1 MQDILP
7 EATIVDNGK
16 VLGIA
21 NGKWTKVAMNEGVS
35 QEYVDNAIAG
45 ITDWTTGADEDIS
58 NLLERTEAI
67 ETDVET
73 IKQGYVTVGYV
84 NEKTQNIPAIKED
97 IETLK
102 TDAETFKEYFEVINT
117 SYATK
122 KYVDDAVASSG
133 GGTGGVSSWNDL
145 TDKPFGTEEA
155 WQELMSNSVCTFT
168 RNADMGN
175 ACVYITTLT
184 TEMLEKFK
192 GDWNKAFVVWDEVEY
207 ECNPKL
213 AFGAT
218 KGIGNVGFFDGTED
232 SGEPFLIM
240 VDDGTNTGGSPVA
253 IIISVEDSKN
263 AIETAT
269 HSVGISLMVE
279 TIHPIDTKFIDNIS
293 WNKISDKPF
302 YDEGTKT
309 VTLDYANPPA
319 VRVDLMGD
327 PLYKV
332 TDDILTEADINSA
345 NISLSG
351 TIGGI
356 DTNFSQELNVDTAT
370 VAYTFTFGAIY
381 EFDYEVNGTTV
392 AIMIAVATQ
401 TGEFEEMG
409 ISVNIAETGTYIDC
423 SFISGEGTINSISLE
438 YGDDLKTLEAKYLD
452 IINCEPDKILV
463 TQQQLTFTG
472 DEADGF
478 YIDINGIS
486 FIEGKT
492 YKVIWDGTEYT
503 YNAFN
508 NGNVVAIGDTNT
520 LLAWNEDT
528 GIRIW
533 TADSSP
539 SHTVTITKV
548 ESCEIKEEYLPDSLY
563 TYIDNAVGEV
573 DLSDYA
579 KLEDINNKADKS
591 EIPTKVSQ
599 LINDSGYISE
609 HQSLEGFATEPYVDY
624 QVARIEG
631 NLSSEIAVER
641 ARINT
646 FTALEDG
653 STTGDAELQD
663 IRVGA
668 DGTVYESAGA
678 SVRGQIN
685 QINDVVFYDEI
696 EKDITDTLT
705 IENGYY
711 YTKGFTKV
719 AQNGL
724 GCTNIIPVKS
734 GDKFK
739 ISAKYGYYAVLVAE
753 FDTSNTMI
761 SYTGQVDGKE
771 AVATDYEY
779 TVPNGV
785 SGIAVSTRDT
795 KYNPIKVIK
804 IAKENVK
811 NRIKTLEDLS
821 ELSLVA
827 TNQVVDKSEWT
838 ATGGALTFEG
848 DTAIVTADKS
858 NVRVGVNAKFGECKN
873 GDTLFF
879 KANIKAPWG
888 VGGTEQQNKPEIIM
902 WVNASTGLKDVTRCI
917 LPNIEQNDYYG
928 NIAFDCDVNGT
939 PLLCSV
945 LYNNVNVIPT
955 NAQIEV
961 KDIVVVNLTKVFGA
975 GNEPTAEEFY
985 SLLNCFENK
994 YFEGEK
1000 NLFSASANLR
1010 RIYNDYKS
1018 TLLTEDITVTVG
1030 ANGDFETLNGA
1041 ISYLS
1046 SFYPA
1051 YKKGGIKCY
1060 IKILEGTVINEQIFA
1075 NQIDLQYITIIAEG
1089 NTETISIDGTS
1100 YTMNIVDV
1108 NATGFKHTAN
1118 AHDARGNYP
1127 FIAGENAAKLP
1138 TIGCVFRLMP
1148 ETVEDGKTVCGMLCN
1163 RGSEGVV
1170 LAASG
1175 FDGFND
1181 GVIANN
1187 ESSITIREG
1196 ISRNMTRW
1204 GVHARHNG
1212 EVSARSCVCTNCGIG
1227 ACADRVADCDVREA
1241 VLNGSKVAIECNNI
1255 SRVNANGCHAQ
1266 NCGTNGGYVVMISGG
1281 GFANCGSLDT
1291 TGYVGT
1297 LYNKATNT
1305 LSSSGIIFV

>member
-1 MQDILP
+1 MEDTIAEKL
-7 EATIVDNGK
+7 ATI
-16 VLGIA
+16 A
-21 NGKWTKVAMNEGVS
+21 ENEQNVF
-35 QEYVDNAIAG
+35 NA
-45 ITDWTTGADEDIS
+45 
-58 NLLERTEAI
+58 
-67 ETDVET
+67 
-73 IKQGYVTVGYV
+73 GY
-84 NEKTQNIPAIKED
+84 EKGLA
-97 IETLK
+97 
-102 TDAETFKEYFEVINT
+102 
-117 SYATK
+117 
-122 KYVDDAVASSG
+122 SG
-133 GGTGGVSSWNDL
+133 GGG
-145 TDKPFGTEEA
+145 
-155 WQELMSNSVCTFT
+155 
-168 RNADMGN
+168 
-175 ACVYITTLT
+175 
-184 TEMLEKFK
+184 
-192 GDWNKAFVVWDEVEY
+192 
-207 ECNPKL
+207 
-213 AFGAT
+213 
-218 KGIGNVGFFDGTED
+218 
-232 SGEPFLIM
+232 
-240 VDDGTNTGGSPVA
+240 
-253 IIISVEDSKN
+253 
-263 AIETAT
+263 
-269 HSVGISLMVE
+269 
-279 TIHPIDTKFIDNIS
+279 
-293 WNKISDKPF
+293 
-302 YDEGTKT
+302 
-309 VTLDYANPPA
+309 
-319 VRVDLMGD
+319 
-327 PLYKV
+327 
-332 TDDILTEADINSA
+332 
-345 NISLSG
+345 
-351 TIGGI
+351 
-356 DTNFSQELNVDTAT
+356 
-370 VAYTFTFGAIY
+370 
-381 EFDYEVNGTTV
+381 
-392 AIMIAVATQ
+392 
-401 TGEFEEMG
+401 
-409 ISVNIAETGTYIDC
+409 
-423 SFISGEGTINSISLE
+423 
-438 YGDDLKTLEAKYLD
+438 
-452 IINCEPDKILV
+452 
-463 TQQQLTFTG
+463 
-472 DEADGF
+472 
-478 YIDINGIS
+478 
-486 FIEGKT
+486 
-492 YKVIWDGTEYT
+492 
-503 YNAFN
+503 
-508 NGNVVAIGDTNT
+508 
-520 LLAWNEDT
+520 
-528 GIRIW
+528 
-533 TADSSP
+533 
-539 SHTVTITKV
+539 
-548 ESCEIKEEYLPDSLY
+548 
-563 TYIDNAVGEV
+563 V
-573 DLSDYA
+573 DLSEYA
-579 KLEDINNKADKS
+579 KLEDIENKADKS

-599 LINDSGYISE
+599 LINDSGYS
-609 HQSLEGFATEPYVDY
+609 TEPYVDY

-646 FTALEDG
+646 FTALENG

-678 SVRGQIN
+678 SVRGQID

-696 EKDITDTLT
+696 ETDITNTLT
-705 IENGYY
+705 IEDGYY
-711 YTKGFTKV
+711 YAKTLQKV
-719 AQNGL
+719 SQNNMA
-724 GCTNIIPVKS
+724 CTNIIPVKS

-739 ISAKYGYYAVLVAE
+739 ISAKYGYYTVLIAE

-761 SYTGQVDGKE
+761 SYTGQVDGQQ

-811 NRIKTLEDLS
+811 KRIETIENS
-821 ELSLVA
+821 VEEVAELSLVA
-827 TNQVVDKSEWT
+827 TNQTAPQSEWT

-873 GDTLFF
+873 DDTLFF

-888 VGGTEQQNKPEIIM
+888 VGGTEQQNKPNIIM
-902 WVNASTGLKDVTRCI
+902 WVNTSTGLKFVVAQDT
-917 LPNIEQNDYYG
+917 LLSGIEKNDYYG
-928 NIAFDCDVNGT
+928 NIAFDCDVNVN
-939 PLLCSV
+939 PLVCSV
-945 LYNNVNVIPT
+945 KYNNVNVIPT

-1108 NATGFKHTAN
+1108 DATGFNHTAN

-1148 ETVEDGKTVCGMLCN
+1148 ETVEEGKTICGMLCN

-1266 NCGTNGGYVVMISGG
+1266 NCGTADGYVVMISGG

-1297 LYNKATNT
+1297 LYNTATNT

>member
-1 MQDILP
+1 MTETILSKDTIHITISDDHTFNCNAVAIGRAGENIVTQLEITIP
-7 EATIVDNGK
+7 EALSNFDAYLDFKKPRGEK
-16 VLGIA
+16 VKTPKLTVENCIIEYDMPE
-21 NGKWTKVAMNEGVS
+21 WLLNETGNLEV
-35 QEYVDNAIAG
+35 QVVLQNKDGAIWKSG
-45 ITDWTTGADEDIS
+45 
-58 NLLERTEAI
+58 
-67 ETDVET
+67 
-73 IKQGYVTVGYV
+73 
-84 NEKTQNIPAIKED
+84 
-97 IETLK
+97 
-102 TDAETFKEYFEVINT
+102 
-117 SYATK
+117 TK
-122 KYVDDAVASSG
+122 KYVIIGSVDAV
-133 GGTGGVSSWNDL
+133 
-145 TDKPFGTEEA
+145 
-155 WQELMSNSVCTFT
+155 
-168 RNADMGN
+168 
-175 ACVYITTLT
+175 
-184 TEMLEKFK
+184 
-192 GDWNKAFVVWDEVEY
+192 
-207 ECNPKL
+207 
-213 AFGAT
+213 
-218 KGIGNVGFFDGTED
+218 ED
-232 SGEPFLIM
+232 IPLK
-240 VDDGTNTGGSPVA
+240 
-253 IIISVEDSKN
+253 ED
-263 AIETAT
+263 
-269 HSVGISLMVE
+269 
-279 TIHPIDTKFIDNIS
+279 FI
-293 WNKISDKPF
+293 
-302 YDEGTKT
+302 
-309 VTLDYANPPA
+309 
-319 VRVDLMGD
+319 
-327 PLYKV
+327 
-332 TDDILTEADINSA
+332 TEAQR
-345 NISLSG
+345 L
-351 TIGGI
+351 
-356 DTNFSQELNVDTAT
+356 L
-370 VAYTFTFGAIY
+370 
-381 EFDYEVNGTTV
+381 
-392 AIMIAVATQ
+392 
-401 TGEFEEMG
+401 
-409 ISVNIAETGTYIDC
+409 
-423 SFISGEGTINSISLE
+423 
-438 YGDDLKTLEAKYLD
+438 DDLKAV
-452 IINCEPDKILV
+452 N
-463 TQQQLTFTG
+463 
-472 DEADGF
+472 
-478 YIDINGIS
+478 
-486 FIEGKT
+486 KT
-492 YKVIWDGTEYT
+492 
-503 YNAFN
+503 
-508 NGNVVAIGDTNT
+508 
-520 LLAWNEDT
+520 
-528 GIRIW
+528 
-533 TADSSP
+533 
-539 SHTVTITKV
+539 
-548 ESCEIKEEYLPDSLY
+548 
-563 TYIDNAVGEV
+563 
-573 DLSDYA
+573 
-579 KLEDINNKADKS
+579 
-591 EIPTKVSQ
+591 EIPTKISQ
-599 LINDSGYISE
+599 LINDTGYST
-609 HQSLEGFATEPYVDY
+609 QPYVDS
-624 QVARIEG
+624 QVTRIEG

-646 FTALEDG
+646 FTALENG

-678 SVRGQIN
+678 SVRGQID

-696 EKDITDTLT
+696 ETDITDTLT
-705 IENGYY
+705 IEDGYHY
-711 YTKGFTKV
+711 NKV
-719 AQNGL
+719 FQHPAQNNTA
-724 GCTNIIPVKS
+724 CTNIIPVKS

-739 ISAKYGYYAVLVAE
+739 ITAKYGYYAVLIAE
-753 FDTSNTMI
+753 FDKSNTMI
-761 SYTGQVDGKE
+761 SYTGQVDGQE
-771 AVATDYEY
+771 VVATNYEY
-779 TVPNGV
+779 TVPDGI
-785 SGIAVSTRDT
+785 SGIAVSTRDAKNT
-795 KYNPIKVIK
+795 PIKVIK
-804 IAKENVK
+804 VAKDNVK

-821 ELSLVA
+821 ELSLVV
-827 TNQVVDKSEWT
+827 TNQTAPQSEWT

-858 NVRVGVNAKFGECKN
+858 NVRVGVNTKFGEYKN

-879 KANIKAPWG
+879 KANIKAPFG
-888 VGGTEQQNKPEIIM
+888 VGGTEQQNKPDVVI
-902 WVNASTGLKDVTRCI
+902 WVNASTGLKYVTQCD

-928 NIAFDCDVNGT
+928 NIAFDCDVNVN
-939 PLLCSV
+939 PLLCAV
-945 LYNNVNVIPT
+945 WYNNVNVIPT

-1060 IKILEGTVINEQIFA
+1060 IKILKGTVINEQIFA

-1108 NATGFKHTAN
+1108 DATGFNHTAN

-1148 ETVEDGKTVCGMLCN
+1148 ETVEEGKTICGMLCN

-1266 NCGTNGGYVVMISGG
+1266 NCGTADGYVVMISGG
-1281 GFANCGSLDT
+1281 GIANCGSLDT

-1297 LYNKATNT
+1297 LYNTATNT
-1305 LSSSGIIFV
+1305 LSSSGIIFI

>member
-1 MQDILP
+1 MEDTIAEKL
-7 EATIVDNGK
+7 ATI
-16 VLGIA
+16 A
-21 NGKWTKVAMNEGVS
+21 ENEQNVF
-35 QEYVDNAIAG
+35 NA
-45 ITDWTTGADEDIS
+45 
-58 NLLERTEAI
+58 
-67 ETDVET
+67 
-73 IKQGYVTVGYV
+73 GY
-84 NEKTQNIPAIKED
+84 EKGLA
-97 IETLK
+97 
-102 TDAETFKEYFEVINT
+102 
-117 SYATK
+117 
-122 KYVDDAVASSG
+122 SG
-133 GGTGGVSSWNDL
+133 GGG
-145 TDKPFGTEEA
+145 
-155 WQELMSNSVCTFT
+155 
-168 RNADMGN
+168 
-175 ACVYITTLT
+175 
-184 TEMLEKFK
+184 
-192 GDWNKAFVVWDEVEY
+192 
-207 ECNPKL
+207 
-213 AFGAT
+213 
-218 KGIGNVGFFDGTED
+218 
-232 SGEPFLIM
+232 
-240 VDDGTNTGGSPVA
+240 
-253 IIISVEDSKN
+253 
-263 AIETAT
+263 
-269 HSVGISLMVE
+269 
-279 TIHPIDTKFIDNIS
+279 
-293 WNKISDKPF
+293 
-302 YDEGTKT
+302 
-309 VTLDYANPPA
+309 
-319 VRVDLMGD
+319 
-327 PLYKV
+327 
-332 TDDILTEADINSA
+332 
-345 NISLSG
+345 
-351 TIGGI
+351 
-356 DTNFSQELNVDTAT
+356 
-370 VAYTFTFGAIY
+370 
-381 EFDYEVNGTTV
+381 
-392 AIMIAVATQ
+392 
-401 TGEFEEMG
+401 
-409 ISVNIAETGTYIDC
+409 
-423 SFISGEGTINSISLE
+423 
-438 YGDDLKTLEAKYLD
+438 
-452 IINCEPDKILV
+452 
-463 TQQQLTFTG
+463 
-472 DEADGF
+472 
-478 YIDINGIS
+478 
-486 FIEGKT
+486 
-492 YKVIWDGTEYT
+492 
-503 YNAFN
+503 
-508 NGNVVAIGDTNT
+508 
-520 LLAWNEDT
+520 
-528 GIRIW
+528 
-533 TADSSP
+533 
-539 SHTVTITKV
+539 
-548 ESCEIKEEYLPDSLY
+548 
-563 TYIDNAVGEV
+563 V
-573 DLSDYA
+573 DLSEYA
-579 KLEDINNKADKS
+579 KLEDIENKADKS

-599 LINDSGYISE
+599 LINDSGYS
-609 HQSLEGFATEPYVDY
+609 TEPYVDH
-624 QVARIEG
+624 QVARIEEI
-631 NLSSEIAVER
+631 LSSEIAVER

-646 FTALEDG
+646 FTALENG

-678 SVRGQIN
+678 SVRGQIDP
-685 QINDVVFYDEI
+685 INDAVFYDEI
-696 EKDITDTLT
+696 ETDITDTLT

-711 YTKGFTKV
+711 YNKV
-719 AQNGL
+719 FQKASQNNMA
-724 GCTNIIPVKS
+724 CTNIIPVKS

-739 ISAKYGYYAVLVAE
+739 ISAMYGYYAVLIAE
-753 FDTSNTMI
+753 FDKGNTMI
-761 SYTGQVDGKE
+761 SYTGQVDGQQ

-811 NRIKTLEDLS
+811 NRIETLENLS

-827 TNQVVDKSEWT
+827 TNQTAPQSEWT

-858 NVRVGVNAKFGECKN
+858 VVRVGVNAKFGEYKN

-888 VGGTEQQNKPEIIM
+888 FGGTEQQNKPAITM
-902 WVNASTGLKDVTRCI
+902 WVNTSTGLKFVVAQNTPLSD
-917 LPNIEQNDYYG
+917 IEKNDYYG
-928 NIAFDCDVNGT
+928 NIAFDCDPNGN

-945 LYNNVNVIPT
+945 QYNNVNVIPT

-961 KDIVVVNLTKVFGA
+961 KDIVVVNLTKIFGA

-1075 NQIDLQYITIIAEG
+1075 NQIDLQYITIIADG

-1108 NATGFKHTAN
+1108 DATGFKHTAN

-1148 ETVEDGKTVCGMLCN
+1148 ETVEEGKTICGMLCN

-1266 NCGTNGGYVVMISGG
+1266 NCGTNGGYVVTISGG
-1281 GFANCGSLDT
+1281 GIANCGSLDT
-1291 TGYVGT
+1291 AGYVGT
-1297 LYNKATNT
+1297 LYNTATNT
-1305 LSSSGIIFV
+1305 LSAGGIIFV

>member
-1 MQDILP
+1 MLIVEVHSNDILTIRDGTFACAVSDSKKHETVKFLFP
-7 EATIVDNGK
+7 KSWGKYLKTAVFSADGVEPINILLDPKNPLCISKDECYIPFEVLKGDSFILSVFGEKDSSLATTTRVSIEVLESGYALGDEPQIPTPDQYSQILNVMRNAELVAQSVRNDADAGLFKGEKGDKGDTGPQGERGAIGPKGDKGEKGDKGDDYTLTEVDKKEIAGMVDVSDVDISRVAPSITSTINGGKFLTVNDVSPIAHKCSLILTSDRYESANIYEFNSDNMEVTNVDDVSCTFNENGTVIINGAIPKDTPANLLLYIYTKDLDLNKDYTVSVRNSDKILLSPTIVMARDENGNEEQYYPSGDSYQFTPTEA
-16 VLGIA
+16 VDHYVVVYYFTGTATEDPFFNYFRNETIYPQLELG
-21 NGKWTKVAMNEGVS
+21 TKVTEW
-35 QEYVDNAIAG
+35 QEYGGISYIEDFSTVKVNVNGAEYIPNADG
-45 ITDWTTGADEDIS
+45 I
-58 NLLERTEAI
+58 
-67 ETDVET
+67 
-73 IKQGYVTVGYV
+73 VT
-84 NEKTQNIPAIKED
+84 D
-97 IETLK
+97 IESFSSTMEI
-102 TDAETFKEYFEVINT
+102 TTNNEHVNICDFTYCVD
-117 SYATK
+117 TK
-122 KYVDDAVASSG
+122 KYVD
-133 GGTGGVSSWNDL
+133 
-145 TDKPFGTEEA
+145 EA
-155 WQELMSNSVCTFT
+155 LS
-168 RNADMGN
+168 
-175 ACVYITTLT
+175 Y
-184 TEMLEKFK
+184 
-192 GDWNKAFVVWDEVEY
+192 
-207 ECNPKL
+207 
-213 AFGAT
+213 
-218 KGIGNVGFFDGTED
+218 
-232 SGEPFLIM
+232 
-240 VDDGTNTGGSPVA
+240 VD
-253 IIISVEDSKN
+253 
-263 AIETAT
+263 
-269 HSVGISLMVE
+269 
-279 TIHPIDTKFIDNIS
+279 
-293 WNKISDKPF
+293 
-302 YDEGTKT
+302 
-309 VTLDYANPPA
+309 
-319 VRVDLMGD
+319 
-327 PLYKV
+327 
-332 TDDILTEADINSA
+332 
-345 NISLSG
+345 
-351 TIGGI
+351 
-356 DTNFSQELNVDTAT
+356 
-370 VAYTFTFGAIY
+370 
-381 EFDYEVNGTTV
+381 
-392 AIMIAVATQ
+392 
-401 TGEFEEMG
+401 
-409 ISVNIAETGTYIDC
+409 
-423 SFISGEGTINSISLE
+423 
-438 YGDDLKTLEAKYLD
+438 
-452 IINCEPDKILV
+452 
-463 TQQQLTFTG
+463 
-472 DEADGF
+472 
-478 YIDINGIS
+478 
-486 FIEGKT
+486 
-492 YKVIWDGTEYT
+492 
-503 YNAFN
+503 
-508 NGNVVAIGDTNT
+508 
-520 LLAWNEDT
+520 
-528 GIRIW
+528 
-533 TADSSP
+533 
-539 SHTVTITKV
+539 
-548 ESCEIKEEYLPDSLY
+548 
-563 TYIDNAVGEV
+563 V
-573 DLSDYA
+573 DLSEYA
-579 KLEDINNKADKS
+579 KLEDIENKADKS

-599 LINDSGYISE
+599 LINDSGYITE
-609 HQSLEGFATEPYVDY
+609 HQSLEGFATEPYVDS

-646 FTALEDG
+646 FTVLENG

-678 SVRGQIN
+678 SVRGQID

-711 YTKGFTKV
+711 YGKSLQKLT
-719 AQNGL
+719 QNGL
-724 GCTNIIPVKS
+724 ACTNIIPVKS

-739 ISAKYGYYAVLVAE
+739 ITAKYGYYAVLVAE

-761 SYTGQVDGKE
+761 SYTGQVDGQE
-771 AVATDYEY
+771 IGVTDYEY

-795 KYNPIKVIK
+795 RYNPIKVIK
-804 IAKENVK
+804 IAKDNVK

-838 ATGGALTFEG
+838 ATGGALTFG
-848 DTAIVTADKS
+848 GGTAIVTADKS
-858 NVRVGVNAKFGECKN
+858 NTRVGVNAKFGECKN

-888 VGGTEQQNKPEIIM
+888 VGGTISQNIPD
-902 WVNASTGLKDVTRCI
+902 VNMYVNTSTGLKYVVAFNTP
-917 LPNIEQNDYYG
+917 LNGIEHNDYYG
-928 NIAFDCDVNGT
+928 NIAFDCDVNGI

-945 LYNNVNVIPT
+945 MYNNVNVIPT

-1089 NTETISIDGTS
+1089 NTETINIDGTS

-1148 ETVEDGKTVCGMLCN
+1148 ETVEEDKTICGMLCN

-1297 LYNKATNT
+1297 LYNTATNT
-1305 LSSSGIIFV
+1305 LSAGGIVFV

>member
-1 MQDILP
+1 
-7 EATIVDNGK
+7 
-16 VLGIA
+16 
-21 NGKWTKVAMNEGVS
+21 MNRK
-35 QEYVDNAIAG
+35 IIG
-45 ITDWTTGADEDIS
+45 ITVGTPIKPSEASGSATFIPSVSSDGVLSWTNDKGLENPTPVNVKGADGKNGQDG
-58 NLLERTEAI
+58 NDGT
-67 ETDVET
+67 
-73 IKQGYVTVGYV
+73 
-84 NEKTQNIPAIKED
+84 PA
-97 IETLK
+97 TH
-102 TDAETFKEYFEVINT
+102 
-117 SYATK
+117 
-122 KYVDDAVASSG
+122 
-133 GGTGGVSSWNDL
+133 SWN
-145 TDKPFGTEEA
+145 G
-155 WQELMSNSVCTFT
+155 
-168 RNADMGN
+168 
-175 ACVYITTLT
+175 TTLT
-184 TEMLEKFK
+184 ITSASGTSSANLKGEK
-192 GDWNKAFVVWDEVEY
+192 GD
-207 ECNPKL
+207 
-213 AFGAT
+213 
-218 KGIGNVGFFDGTED
+218 KGDKGEQGEKGEQGIQGKDGQDYVLTETD
-232 SGEPFLIM
+232 KQEIADM
-240 VDDGTNTGGSPVA
+240 VDVPD
-253 IIISVEDSKN
+253 
-263 AIETAT
+263 
-269 HSVGISLMVE
+269 
-279 TIHPIDTKFIDNIS
+279 
-293 WNKISDKPF
+293 
-302 YDEGTKT
+302 
-309 VTLDYANPPA
+309 
-319 VRVDLMGD
+319 VD
-327 PLYKV
+327 
-332 TDDILTEADINSA
+332 
-345 NISLSG
+345 
-351 TIGGI
+351 
-356 DTNFSQELNVDTAT
+356 
-370 VAYTFTFGAIY
+370 
-381 EFDYEVNGTTV
+381 
-392 AIMIAVATQ
+392 
-401 TGEFEEMG
+401 
-409 ISVNIAETGTYIDC
+409 
-423 SFISGEGTINSISLE
+423 
-438 YGDDLKTLEAKYLD
+438 
-452 IINCEPDKILV
+452 
-463 TQQQLTFTG
+463 
-472 DEADGF
+472 
-478 YIDINGIS
+478 
-486 FIEGKT
+486 
-492 YKVIWDGTEYT
+492 
-503 YNAFN
+503 
-508 NGNVVAIGDTNT
+508 
-520 LLAWNEDT
+520 
-528 GIRIW
+528 
-533 TADSSP
+533 
-539 SHTVTITKV
+539 
-548 ESCEIKEEYLPDSLY
+548 
-563 TYIDNAVGEV
+563 V
-573 DLSDYA
+573 DLSEYA
-579 KLEDINNKADKS
+579 KLEDIENKADKS

-609 HQSLEGFATEPYVDY
+609 HQSLEGFATEPYVDS

-646 FTALEDG
+646 FTALENG

-678 SVRGQIN
+678 SVRGQMD

-711 YTKGFTKV
+711 YNKV
-719 AQNGL
+719 FQKASLNGL
-724 GCTNIIPVKS
+724 ACTNIIPVKS

-739 ISAKYGYYAVLVAE
+739 ITAKYGYYAVLVAE
-753 FDTSNTMI
+753 FDKSNTMI
-761 SYTGQVDGKE
+761 SYTGQVDGQE
-771 AVATDYEY
+771 IGVTDYEY

-795 KYNPIKVIK
+795 RYYPIKVIK
-804 IAKENVK
+804 ISKDNVK

-827 TNQVVDKSEWT
+827 TNQVVDKKEWT
-838 ATGGALTFEG
+838 AKSGTLTLEG
-848 DTAIVTADKS
+848 DTAIVTPDKS
-858 NVRVGVNAKFGECKN
+858 SAQVGVNAKFGECKN

-888 VGGTEQQNKPEIIM
+888 IGGTEQQNKPEIIM
-902 WVNASTGLKDVTRCI
+902 WVNASTGLKYVTNCS

-928 NIAFDCDVNGT
+928 NIAFDCDVNVN

-945 LYNNVNVIPT
+945 RYNNVNVIPT

-1010 RIYNDYKS
+1010 RIYKDYKS
-1018 TLLTEDITVTVG
+1018 TLLNEDITVTVG

-1297 LYNKATNT
+1297 LYNTATNT

>member
-1 MQDILP
+1 M
-7 EATIVDNGK
+7 
-16 VLGIA
+16 
-21 NGKWTKVAMNEGVS
+21 
-35 QEYVDNAIAG
+35 
-45 ITDWTTGADEDIS
+45 ADYKLSFTASEI
-58 NLLERTEAI
+58 
-67 ETDVET
+67 
-73 IKQGYVTVGYV
+73 
-84 NEKTQNIPAIKED
+84 NEKLGKIGQP
-97 IETLK
+97 
-102 TDAETFKEYFEVINT
+102 V
-117 SYATK
+117 
-122 KYVDDAVASSG
+122 
-133 GGTGGVSSWNDL
+133 SWNDL
-145 TDKPFGTEEA
+145 TDKPFYDGH
-155 WQELMSNSVCTFT
+155 
-168 RNADMGN
+168 
-175 ACVYITTLT
+175 TTLT
-184 TEMLEKFK
+184 
-192 GDWNKAFVVWDEVEY
+192 
-207 ECNPKL
+207 
-213 AFGAT
+213 
-218 KGIGNVGFFDGTED
+218 
-232 SGEPFLIM
+232 
-240 VDDGTNTGGSPVA
+240 
-253 IIISVEDSKN
+253 
-263 AIETAT
+263 
-269 HSVGISLMVE
+269 
-279 TIHPIDTKFIDNIS
+279 
-293 WNKISDKPF
+293 
-302 YDEGTKT
+302 
-309 VTLDYANPPA
+309 LDYSNLPT
-319 VRVDLMGD
+319 VSVDLMGD
-327 PLYKV
+327 AIYKV
-332 TDDILTEADINSA
+332 TDYILTEADIN
-345 NISLSG
+345 NTTISLSG

-356 DTNFSQELNVDTAT
+356 DTNFSQELNVDTAAA
-370 VAYTFTFGAIY
+370 AYPFTFGMVYKFNY
-381 EFDYEVNGTTV
+381 EINGTTV
-392 AIMIAVATQ
+392 SVMIGAATQ
-401 TGEFEEMG
+401 TGEFEKFGMTF
-409 ISVNIAETGTYIDC
+409 NIPETGTYVDY
-423 SFISGEGTINSISLE
+423 SFMSGEGTINSISLE
-438 YGDDLKTLEAKYLD
+438 RDGELKTLEAKYLEIVD
-452 IINCEPDKILV
+452 YAPSKILV
-463 TQQQLTFTG
+463 NDRITFIH
-472 DEADGF
+472 DANP
-478 YIDINGIS
+478 DISDFWAELQGIQIISNKQYMVELNG
-486 FIEGKT
+486 EGHIVT
-492 YKVIWDGTEYT
+492 
-503 YNAFN
+503 
-508 NGNVVAIGDTNT
+508 AIK
-520 LLAWNEDT
+520 NEDNDGGSLAGMIVDT
-528 GIRIW
+528 SEGRWLIANNPNGASLFIL
-533 TADSSP
+533 SP
-539 SHTVTITKV
+539 YHT
-548 ESCEIKEEYLPDSLY
+548 EQSCSVYIKEFEVYEIKQEYLPDSLY
-563 TYIDNAVGEV
+563 NYIDNAVGGV
-573 DLSDYA
+573 DLSEYA
-579 KLEDINNKADKS
+579 KLEDIENKADKS

-739 ISAKYGYYAVLVAE
+739 ISAMYGYYAVLIAE
-753 FDTSNTMI
+753 FDTNNTMI

-771 AVATDYEY
+771 VAVTDYEY

-785 SGIAVSTRDT
+785 SGIAVSTRDV

-804 IAKENVK
+804 ISKENVK
-811 NRIKTLEDLS
+811 NRIETIENSVEEVAK
-821 ELSLVA
+821 LSLVA
-827 TNQVVDKSEWT
+827 TNQTAPQNEWT
-838 ATGGALTFEG
+838 AKSGTLTLEG
-848 DTAIVTADKS
+848 DTAIVTPDKS
-858 NVRVGVNAKFGECKN
+858 NTQIGVNAKFGEHKN

-888 VGGTEQQNKPEIIM
+888 VGGTAQQNMPEVII
-902 WVNASTGLKDVTRCI
+902 WVNASTGLKYVMRCI
-917 LPNIEQNDYYG
+917 LPNVEQNDYYG

-945 LYNNVNVIPT
+945 MYNNVNVIPT

-961 KDIVVVNLTKVFGA
+961 KDIVVVNLTKVFGV

-1089 NTETISIDGTS
+1089 NTETINIDGTS

-1241 VLNGSKVAIECNNI
+1241 VLSGSKVAIECNNI

-1297 LYNKATNT
+1297 LYNTATNT
-1305 LSSSGIIFV
+1305 LSAGGIIFV